1 VGIINIA
8 PVFIDF
14 PTTGKHA
21 EKLLQMNEVQLL
33 IVKTYQDGLEMGQRI
48 ERERL
53 NADQMKAR

>member
-1 VGIINIA
+1 MLTDERKENIR
-8 PVFIDF
+8 
-14 PTTGKHA
+14 KNA
-21 EKLLQMNEVQLL
+21 EKLSQMDGMQLL